1 MRITRLIP
9 GTIALIGFAWLAPGI
24 ALADAAMA
32 KATAA
37 QHAGLAAGSDAIGM
51 VHRHLHHALN
61 CLVGP
66 EGEGFDEAAGN
77 PCREQGSVIPE
88 TADAE
93 MKESLEAVAKQVR
106 EAIANNDMTAVKE
119 VAMSVQEALGET

>member
-51 VHRHLHHALN
+51 VHRHLHHAMKRPAIPA
-61 CLVGP
+61 GSR
-66 EGEGFDEAAGN
+66 AASFRR
-77 PCREQGSVIPE
+77 PPTPR
-88 TADAE
+88 
-93 MKESLEAVAKQVR
+93 
-106 EAIANNDMTAVKE
+106 
-119 VAMSVQEALGET
+119 